1 MELTGDQPYEL
12 VAAGDSIFFTVLGDE
27 GLGMKFTGPQVVF
40 TQSHNFNNLV
50 TWSTIP
56 DQIRS

>member
-50 TWSTIP
+50 T
-56 DQIRS
+56 